1 MKKDQES
8 VGRGKYYIMISC
20 FDNSVIDLFMVKHLE
35 IVKLFMD
42 AQVYLYCLI
51 ADARRHYKT
60 REARTSY

>member
-42 AQVYLYCLI
+42 AQVYL
-51 ADARRHYKT
+51 
-60 REARTSY
+60 